1 MEALLLGAGL
11 LLGAYVLVYYNLV
24 KAPPCGGIVS
34 LRGRTA
40 VVTGECEPMGCG
52 EAGEAG
58 AHLAQLGSLPPS
70 AGANS
75 GIGKM
80 TALELARRG
89 ARVVLACRSRERG
102 EAAAFDLRQ
111 VREGGD
117 GWNGEQR
124 TNTPG
129 HRGEESSSRGSSP

>member
-24 KAPPCGGIVS
+24 KAPQCGGICS

-40 VVTGECEPMGCG
+40 VVT
-52 EAGEAG
+52 
-58 AHLAQLGSLPPS
+58 
-70 AGANS
+70 GANS

-111 VREGGD
+111 VRKIYYKLCVMVHACNPSTREAEAGG
-117 GWNGEQR
+117 
-124 TNTPG
+124 
-129 HRGEESSSRGSSP
+129 

>member
-24 KAPPCGGIVS
+24 KAPPCGCIGS

-40 VVTGECEPMGCG
+40 VVT
-52 EAGEAG
+52 
-58 AHLAQLGSLPPS
+58 
-70 AGANS
+70 GANS

-111 VREGGD
+111 VSEKKTSRTEEAEEGG
-117 GWNGEQR
+117 
-124 TNTPG
+124 
-129 HRGEESSSRGSSP
+129 

>member
-1 MEALLLGAGL
+1 MEALLLSVGL

-24 KAPPCGGIVS
+24 KGPPCRGIAS

-40 VVTGECEPMGCG
+40 VVTGECRLAGMGRG
-52 EAGEAG
+52 GRDG
-58 AHLAQLGSLPPS
+58 GGGGPRAQLGSRPPS

-111 VREGGD
+111 VREGGARRD
-117 GWNGEQR
+117 REQR
-124 TNTPG
+124 TVTPG
-129 HRGEESSSRGSSP
+129 TQG

>member
-1 MEALLLGAGL
+1 MAGRPYGGVSDHGAQ
-11 LLGAYVLVYYNLV
+11 
-24 KAPPCGGIVS
+24 
-34 LRGRTA
+34 RGYRPT
-40 VVTGECEPMGCG
+40 T
-52 EAGEAG
+52 
-58 AHLAQLGSLPPS
+58 

-111 VREGGD
+111 VRGRGR
-117 GWNGEQR
+117 GR
-124 TNTPG
+124 R
-129 HRGEESSSRGSSP
+129 RGESERKTH

>member
-11 LLGAYVLVYYNLV
+11 LLGVYVLVYYNLV
-24 KAPPCGGIVS
+24 KAPRCGGIAS

-40 VVTGECEPMGCG
+40 VVTGECGQTGWE
-52 EAGEAG
+52 ETG
-58 AHLAQLGSLPPS
+58 AVGAVTHLAQLGSLPPS

-80 TALELARRG
+80 TAQELARRG

-111 VREGGD
+111 VRRAGG
-117 GWNGEQR
+117 G
-124 TNTPG
+124 
-129 HRGEESSSRGSSP
+129 